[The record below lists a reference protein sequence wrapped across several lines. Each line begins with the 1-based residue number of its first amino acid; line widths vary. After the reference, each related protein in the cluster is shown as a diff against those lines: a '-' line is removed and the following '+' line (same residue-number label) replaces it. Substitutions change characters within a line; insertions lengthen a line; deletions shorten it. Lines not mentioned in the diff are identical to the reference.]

1 MSCNHMVGSYR
12 VMIGCL
18 RQVAHLL
25 KTLPHAP
32 DMRTVWLDC
41 KKVVVTGAQVI
52 SRAVLKSAGHRDSV
66 ITPYLS
72 LSFSSSTRHYGQLVS
87 IGSYLF
93 SCIYVCLFVILS
105 LSLSVYVCV
114 SVCMCMCLCVCVC
127 MYVSVLRCLG
137 IPCRVVTNFQ
147 SAHDTDKSLTIDKY
161 YSDNGL
167 QPKESHDS
175 VW

>member
-1 MSCNHMVGSYR
+1 MTGSYR

-52 SRAVLKSAGHRDSV
+52 SRAVLKRAGHSDRV

-105 LSLSVYVCV
+105 LSFSLSLSVSFPFFSFV
-114 SVCMCMCLCVCVC
+114 SSSACSAASAGALCPFKTNT
-127 MYVSVLRCLG
+127 SHGGHFIKALG
-137 IPCRVVTNFQ
+137 AIPL
-147 SAHDTDKSLTIDKY
+147 SGPD
-161 YSDNGL
+161 
-167 QPKESHDS
+167 
-175 VW
+175 